1 MPPAAQRNGNLR
13 GFQGFRPQSDRDHRC
28 FKIQAVADNFNFFL
42 TNEEAKK
49 IIEELD
55 EDGNGYINWE
65 EFRNGELHLRT

>member
-1 MPPAAQRNGNLR
+1 MEILEAFWVFDRNQTGIIDV
-13 GFQGFRPQSDRDHRC
+13 S
-28 FKIQAVADNFNFFL
+28 KIQAVADKFNFFL

-55 EDGNGYINWE
+55 EDGDGYINWE